1 MEVRI
6 VNIIVLFPRLE
17 DAGNVR
23 SLLVRHGFRV
33 SAVCTTG
40 AQALAQANILGDGIL
55 VCGYKYPDM
64 IYAEL
69 RDALPV
75 HFEMLLVATQRVLS
89 ECPDPELMCVAM
101 PIKGRDL
108 LNTLDLMTKQT
119 ARQRKRQKHKARTR
133 SEEEK
138 KVLWE
143 AKRLL
148 MERNHMSEEE
158 AHRYIQKCSMDSGTN
173 LIETAQMVLSIMNF

>member
-1 MEVRI
+1 M
-6 VNIIVLFPRLE
+6 NIIVLFPKME

-23 SLLVRHGFRV
+23 SLLVRHGFQV
-33 SAVCTTG
+33 AAVCTTG

-69 RDALPV
+69 KDALPI

-89 ECPDPELMCVAM
+89 ECGDPDLMCVAM

-108 LNTLDLMTKQT
+108 LNTLALMAEQIARRRK
-119 ARQRKRQKHKARTR
+119 RQRKKPGVRT
-133 SEEEK
+133 EEEK

>member
-1 MEVRI
+1 MT
-6 VNIIVLFPRLE
+6 NIIVLFPKGE

-23 SLLVRHGFRV
+23 NLLVRHGFQV

-40 AQALAQANILGDGIL
+40 AQALAQANALGTGIL
-55 VCGYKYPDM
+55 VCGYKYRDM
-64 IYAEL
+64 IYSEL
-69 RDALPV
+69 KMSLPS
-75 HFEMLLVATQRVLS
+75 HFEMLLVASQRVLS
-89 ECPDPELMCVAM
+89 ECADPDLMCVAM
-101 PIKGRDL
+101 PIKVQDL
-108 LNTLDLMTKQT
+108 LNTLDLMVEQI
-119 ARQRKRQKHKARTR
+119 ARRKKRLRQKPKVR

-138 KVLWE
+138 KILWE

-173 LIETAQMVLSIMNF
+173 LVETAQMVLSIMNF

>member
-1 MEVRI
+1 MT
-6 VNIIVLFPRLE
+6 NIIVLFPKAE

-23 SLLVRHGFRV
+23 SLLVRHGFEV

-40 AQALAQANILGDGIL
+40 AQALAQANTLGDGIL

-64 IYAEL
+64 IYSEL
-69 RDALPV
+69 RASLPS
-75 HFEMLLVATQRVLS
+75 HFEMILVASQRVLS
-89 ECPDPELMCVAM
+89 ECRDSELMCIAM
-101 PIKGRDL
+101 PIKVRDL
-108 LNTLDLMTKQT
+108 LNTLDLMIEQT
-119 ARQRKRQKHKARTR
+119 ARRRRRQKQKPKTR

-173 LIETAQMVLSIMNF
+173 LVETAEMVLSLMNF

>member
-1 MEVRI
+1 M
-6 VNIIVLFPRLE
+6 NILVLFPKAE
-17 DAGNVR
+17 DAKNVR
-23 SLLVRHGFRV
+23 SLLVRHGFQV

-40 AQALAQANILGDGIL
+40 AQALAQANALDDGIL
-55 VCGYKYPDM
+55 ICGYKYPDM
-64 IYAEL
+64 IYSEL
-69 RDALPV
+69 RAALPS
-75 HFEMLLVATQRVLS
+75 HFEMLLVASRRVLG
-89 ECPDPELMCVAM
+89 ECHDPSLMCVGM
-101 PIKGRDL
+101 PIKVRDF
-108 LNTLDLMTKQT
+108 LNTLDLMAEQI
-119 ARQRKRQKHKARTR
+119 ARRKKRLRQKPRIR

-173 LIETAQMVLSIMNF
+173 LVETAQMVLSLMNF